1 MNKIVIT
8 LTTVPSR
15 LLQDVED
22 GFQLVVKSLCEQNY
36 DNYEVHL
43 NIPNIYNVTNEEYT
57 IPTWLSEFETEYK
70 QLKIFR
76 VEDVGPP
83 TKVVPTIKREDPN
96 TLLIVVDDDLVYH
109 PDMINE
115 HIKYHN
121 LLDNSVILYDGRN
134 LVSPKYNDLR
144 DSWVLSVNEILRVR
158 ELQHYKSASYF
169 VSYFESDFFDSFFG
183 KTLSD
188 DVLMSYYFKH
198 KDIPMYV
205 VPYEP
210 DISNIYDYD
219 SWYFFQGVTT
229 FPVLRHSNSVI
240 ETGCNHPEMLKK
252 EPKFFIPEEF
262 KTIDRKGFLLKHL
275 DILENQVKALPNNN
289 NVMWDKIQNDIIK
302 KSSKN
307 MKDIHRVSDLILGL
321 AEDFNKI
328 EKSFWG
334 SIHLTGE
341 EHDTKRSKP
350 APYIKKTCDLAKI
363 LGLRTVVEIGATRHG
378 ITPDCVNYFY
388 NSTDPFVSPPC
399 CADGHAG
406 IFFTLEGFDVYSV
419 DIDENCSTHI
429 NWSFEALGRSLPNN
443 LELHI
448 PKDGLEFISE
458 FDKEIDILFLDGW
471 DVGAH
476 NYMENHLAAFILAQ
490 EKLSDI
496 HLILIDDTDFTTNEG
511 KDALL
516 SPHLISLGY
525 TLLFDG
531 RQKLYINKI

>member
-1 MNKIVIT
+1 MNKVVIT
-8 LTTVPSR
+8 LTTVPDR

-22 GFQLVVKSLCEQNY
+22 GFKSVIKSLCEQNY
-36 DNYEVHL
+36 SEYELHL
-43 NIPNIYNVTNEEYT
+43 NLPLTYRVTEKEYVIPNWLYT
-57 IPTWLSEFETEYK
+57 FESQYPH
-70 QLKIFR
+70 LKIFR

-83 TKVVPTIKREDPN
+83 TKVIPTIKREDSN

-144 DSWVLSVNEILRVR
+144 DSWVLSVNEILRVK

-169 VSYFESDFFDSFFG
+169 VRYFESDFFDSFFG

-188 DVLMSYYFKH
+188 DVLMSYYFKY

-210 DISNIYDYD
+210 DISKIYDYD
-219 SWYFFQGVTT
+219 SWYFFHGVTT
-229 FPVLRHSNSVI
+229 FPVLKHSNSVT
-240 ETGCNHPEMLKK
+240 ETGCNHPEILKK

-262 KTIDRKGFLLKHL
+262 KIIDKKGFLLKHL
-275 DILENQVKALPNNN
+275 DILENQNKNTTNNN
-289 NVMWDKIQNDIIK
+289 LLLDKTQSTIIK
-302 KSSKN
+302 KNSKTI
-307 MKDIHRVSDLILGL
+307 KDINRISELILSL

-328 EKSFWG
+328 KKSFWD
-334 SIHLTGE
+334 SIYLTGE

-363 LGLRTVVEIGATRHG
+363 LGLKTVVEIGATRHG
-378 ITPDCVNYFY
+378 ITPKCVNYFY

-429 NWSFEALGRSLPNN
+429 NWSFEALGQNIPNN
-443 LELHI
+443 LKLHI

-471 DVGAH
+471 DVGTS
-476 NYMENHLAAFILAQ
+476 NYMENHLAAFILAK
-490 EKLSDI
+490 EKLSNI